1 MLDWFFKKVTVAS
14 AVPALITA
22 AVLLAVGRPF
32 WGAGILAG
40 FCWIYLNCFFL
51 FRLIETA
58 FSANNASA
66 DRGGKAI
73 TKNTVFA
80 LSILKFPVLY
90 AAGFFILKSRVFPT
104 TSILI
109 GLTIFIAAFVIA
121 WLVANPTRSLERSAS

>member
-14 AVPALITA
+14 GVPALMT
-22 AVLLAVGRPF
+22 AVLFLVLGRPF
-32 WGAGILAG
+32 WAAGILAG

-58 FSANNASA
+58 F
-66 DRGGKAI
+66 GGKAV
-73 TKNTVFA
+73 TKNTAFA

-90 AAGFFILKSRVFPT
+90 AVGFFILKSRVFPT

-109 GLTIFIAAFVIA
+109 GLTIFIVAFVIA
-121 WLVANPTRSLERSAS
+121 WFVANPTRSLLRSVS